1 MVGTQIRP
9 LTTEDYHR
17 MISTGIIHE
26 DDRVELIAGQI
37 FNMPAKGTRHTV
49 TTSKLMTEIL
59 LLVQKRAIVRCQD
72 PIAVSDRSE
81 PEPDIVIAKLR
92 ADEYLDSHPTPEDII
107 LVIEVADSSLS
118 FDRDVKLPLYAATG
132 INEYWLINLVDDRL
146 EIYRQPEGNIY
157 TNNLILT
164 PPRSISIP
172 TFPELTIDIAK
183 IFPPPQPA
191 QS

>member
-37 FNMPAKGTRHTV
+37 FNMAAKGTRHTV